1 MTHLRPSF
9 ASDLLKGKT
18 ALITGGGSG
27 ICKGIALAYA
37 AHGASVAVI
46 GRKVEK
52 LDVTVAE
59 VEKIGGKALALPLDV
74 RDLEAVEAAVDKAV
88 NHFGGL
94 DLVLNGAAGNF
105 LAPAAALSK
114 NAFHSVID
122 IDLCGTFHVCKA
134 SMSAL
139 TSSKGSIL
147 NISATLHYGA
157 TPLQLHVS
165 AAKAGIDALTRNL
178 CAEWGPFGI
187 RVNGVAPGPVDDTEG
202 MARLAPGDLKAKITK
217 KIPLGR
223 FGKIAEIADAALF
236 LSSDAAAYVSGHT
249 LVVDG
254 GAWMRGPLLEADFM
268 TG

>member
-1 MTHLRPSF
+1 MNTFQSPSF
-9 ASDLLKGKT
+9 STDLLKGKT
-18 ALITGGGSG
+18 VLVTGGGSG
-27 ICKGIALAYA
+27 ICKGIALSMA
-37 AHGASVAVI
+37 AHGANVAVV

-52 LDVTVAE
+52 LDATVAE
-59 VEKIGGKALALPLDV
+59 IESAGGKGLALPCDV
-74 RDLEAVEAAVDKAV
+74 RDLALVEEAVAKAVDV
-88 NHFGGL
+88 FGGL
-94 DLVLNGAAGNF
+94 DVVVNGAAGNF
-105 LAPAAALSK
+105 LAPASALSQ
-114 NAFHSVID
+114 NAFATVIN

-134 SMSAL
+134 AMDAL
-139 TSSKGSIL
+139 TTSKGSII

-187 RVNGVAPGPVDDTEG
+187 RVNGIAPGPIDDTEG
-202 MARLAPGDLKAKITK
+202 MARLAPGELKEKVNK

-236 LSSDAAAYVSGHT
+236 LSSDAATYISGHT

-254 GAWMRGPLLEADFM
+254 GSWMSGPLLSPDF
-268 TG
+268 GD